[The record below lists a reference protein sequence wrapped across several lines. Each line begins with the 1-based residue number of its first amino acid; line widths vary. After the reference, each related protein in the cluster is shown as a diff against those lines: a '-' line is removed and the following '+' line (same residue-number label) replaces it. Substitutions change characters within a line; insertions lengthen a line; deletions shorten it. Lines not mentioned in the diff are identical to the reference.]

1 MEIWYSHLLRTDK
14 VKCRQTL
21 QNLRHWMV
29 LYLTISVAHESLV
42 PDGRL
47 RFRNWHFLASFR
59 PLEIPSHVKQA
70 VFLLKKMNFLP
81 DFCNY
86 ASSCKLS
93 HILRGARHHEK
104 NPDECDVRHKI
115 RVSNYWIVWTF
126 ELNKIFLQWHFSSSK
141 IIDV

>member
-1 MEIWYSHLLRTDK
+1 
-14 VKCRQTL
+14 
-21 QNLRHWMV
+21 MV

-59 PLEIPSHVKQA
+59 PLEIPIHVKQA
-70 VFLLKKMNFLP
+70 VFLFKKMNFLP

-93 HILRGARHHEK
+93 HYTQRGKARQKE
-104 NPDECDVRHKI
+104 PG
-115 RVSNYWIVWTF
+115 
-126 ELNKIFLQWHFSSSK
+126 
-141 IIDV
+141 